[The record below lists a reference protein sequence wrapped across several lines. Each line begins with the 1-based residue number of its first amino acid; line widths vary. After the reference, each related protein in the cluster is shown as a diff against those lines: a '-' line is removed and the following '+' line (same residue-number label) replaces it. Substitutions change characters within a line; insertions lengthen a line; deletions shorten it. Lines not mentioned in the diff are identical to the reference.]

1 LSFLLLFL
9 KRNFIHCLYAH
20 NHKWRLSIT
29 YWCWGPHETKSI
41 GVCVGRPFVKV
52 DQYEYLLSIDYIC
65 CKKLIK
71 KAMWIFSKKIFEIL
85 IFYMK
90 KIKK

>member
-1 LSFLLLFL
+1 MRIIISGVYQSLI
-9 KRNFIHCLYAH
+9 RC
-20 NHKWRLSIT
+20 R
-29 YWCWGPHETKSI
+29 GPHETKSI